1 MEPAL
6 TLTLTACG
14 VFFLAALL
22 LGIWKHAAMMSSPT
36 HLAPHY
42 VDTAHRAALL
52 YSFATLVLAKFVE
65 LSAFPSWVNISAAAV
80 PLFFFALTIVR
91 YSILGKSNHTT
102 NQYTQPGD
110 VKMMHVFMP
119 ILVTGEVGGFLVL
132 FSGFLLRRFA
142 GW

>member
-14 VFFLAALL
+14 VFFLVAML
-22 LGIWKHAAMMSSPT
+22 LGIWKHAAMMSSPS

-65 LSAFPSWVNISAAAV
+65 LSPFPSWVNVSAAAL
-80 PLFFFALTIVR
+80 PLFFFAITIVR
-91 YSILGKSNHTT
+91 YSILGKSNHTD

-110 VKMMHVFMP
+110 VKTMHVVMP
-119 ILVTGEVGGFLVL
+119 ILVAAEVGGFGVL
-132 FSGFLLRRFA
+132 FAGFLLRRFA